1 MSLYVLSFLKN
12 FLFWSYIK
20 KTEIMI
26 SDNLH
31 QIQNDFHEIV
41 LFDVFYDIMF
51 NVLYNIKIFLELD
64 SLK

>member
-1 MSLYVLSFLKN
+1 
-12 FLFWSYIK
+12 
-20 KTEIMI
+20 MI